1 MPRVRVLNTARCL
14 LAILGF
20 AALGSCGEPLTTEP
34 DAPGGRGSLG
44 GASNPKLVECPTSQ
58 SLTASATALATD
70 ETTIAIGATTV
81 VVPVGAVLEPT
92 LIELTIPASR
102 YVEIRLRA
110 NGAEHYEFALP
121 IAVTIDYQRCTR
133 NDVLST
139 PVDAAYIDVETK
151 AILYKMGGVDS
162 KLTRSVFF
170 TTDHFSGYAI
180 AF

>member
-1 MPRVRVLNTARCL
+1 MSSARAIPNLRQL
-14 LAILGF
+14 LAIALL
-20 AALGSCGEPLTTEP
+20 AALGSCSEPRTTEP
-34 DAPGGRGSLG
+34 AAPGGSGSLG
-44 GASNPKLVECPTSQ
+44 GASNPQLVECPSSQ
-58 SLTASATALATD
+58 TLTASATALATE

-110 NGAEHYEFALP
+110 NGAEHYKFALP

-133 NDVLST
+133 SDVLSN
-139 PVDAAYIDVETK
+139 PLDAAYIDVETK
-151 AILYKMGGVDS
+151 AVLYKMGGVDS
-162 KLTRSVFF
+162 KLTRSVLF